1 LADAEER
8 QVGGLRIRIDR
19 GLCVGFADCIEAA
32 PAAFRLDDEG
42 VAVFT
47 RPEAVDRGRLLA
59 ACEACPVDALT
70 VWDET
75 GAQVVPA
82 PRGDGSPA
90 PGGGEGGPAGA

>member
-1 LADAEER
+1 MADSDER

-42 VAVFT
+42 VVVFEK
-47 RPEAVDRGRLLA
+47 PERVVREALVA

-70 VWDET
+70 VWDENGT
-75 GAQVVPA
+75 QIVPGQ
-82 PRGDGSPA
+82 R
-90 PGGGEGGPAGA
+90 

>member
-1 LADAEER
+1 MADSAER

-32 PAAFRLDDEG
+32 PEAFRLDEEG
-42 VAVFT
+42 VVVFEQ
-47 RPEAVDRGRLLA
+47 PEQVVRERLLA

-75 GAQVVPA
+75 GAQVVP
-82 PRGDGSPA
+82 GQ
-90 PGGGEGGPAGA
+90 E